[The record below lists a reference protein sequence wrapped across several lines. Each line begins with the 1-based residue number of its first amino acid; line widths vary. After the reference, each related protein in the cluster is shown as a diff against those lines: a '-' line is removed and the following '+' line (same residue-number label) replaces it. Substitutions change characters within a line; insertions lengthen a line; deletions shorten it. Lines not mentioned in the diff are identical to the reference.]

1 MQVNTFNEMLEI
13 RDTLQRP
20 ILMWENPDETCTKF
34 IIPADTKIL
43 YLYQIAMDYYDES
56 LDIVEEKQNDYSK
69 DIKPKQN
76 NNQLKVEKEKVQP
89 KKTEI
94 NLELGSNY
102 DKNKYFSRNVYVNE
116 ILTENLEGK
125 YNGKRV
131 IIRRPNEEKKNKQKK
146 K

>member
-1 MQVNTFNEMLEI
+1 
-13 RDTLQRP
+13 
-20 ILMWENPDETCTKF
+20 
-34 IIPADTKIL
+34 
-43 YLYQIAMDYYDES
+43 MDYYDES

-102 DKNKYFSRNVYVNE
+102 DKNKYFLRNVYVNE
-116 ILTENLEGK
+116 NLTENLEGK
-125 YNGKRV
+125 YNGNKV
-131 IIRRPNEEKKNKQKK
+131 IIRIPNEEKKNK
-146 K
+146 